1 VALIRR
7 RKFCTC
13 KFDRVD
19 YDNQRKVKDLNP
31 IIAVID
37 ILIDVIVLNHVATC
51 ATTSAATIT
60 STINYHHHHLK
71 QYVLIIADG
80 GQLEVSFGFILFPV
94 ERLWRERKLSSGS
107 EISNSWYSSIGRKS
121 HRMASCFLKTL

>member
-1 VALIRR
+1 MWHSSGVGNFVPANLIGLIMTTNAR
-7 RKFCTC
+7 C
-13 KFDRVD
+13 
-19 YDNQRKVKDLNP
+19 KVKDLNP

-107 EISNSWYSSIGRKS
+107 EISNSWYTIVS
-121 HRMASCFLKTL
+121 F

>member
-1 VALIRR
+1 MALIRR

-19 YDNQRKVKDLNP
+19 YDNQRPVQSERFKLNP

-80 GQLEVSFGFILFPV
+80 GQLEVSFGFILFSV

-107 EISNSWYSSIGRKS
+107 EISNSWYTIVS
-121 HRMASCFLKTL
+121 F